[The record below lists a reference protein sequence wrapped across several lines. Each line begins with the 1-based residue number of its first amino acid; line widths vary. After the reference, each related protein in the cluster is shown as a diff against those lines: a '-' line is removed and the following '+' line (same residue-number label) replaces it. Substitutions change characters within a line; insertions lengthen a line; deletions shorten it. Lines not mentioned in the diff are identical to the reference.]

1 MKSSRRQV
9 RRKAH
14 ALPALKFE
22 NQSLTSFAGLVV
34 LQQFFAVLRLKA
46 RLARCFRPSDGGQG
60 VRRGPSSSCN

>member
-22 NQSLTSFAGLVV
+22 SQSLTSFAGLVV
-34 LQQFFAVLRLKA
+34 LQQFFAVVRLKL
-46 RLARCFRPSDGGQG
+46 RLARCFAHQTVGNVFAPR
-60 VRRGPSSSCN
+60 SSSCN